1 MTMTNHKSTQNC
13 TQNIQKLPILWVI
26 V

>member
-1 MTMTNHKSTQNC
+1 MTITNHKSTQNC